1 MTCPNGYGHCIY
13 TTCNVTCNKG
23 YLSLQAPNG
32 ECIKDLVPPELKSKV
47 YILQSKNRIGGTL
60 GTGVVVIVLIFL
72 LCSFYYYC
80 WSWLHTIVLRNCRM
94 ATIYTYVKDIVFIP
108 RSTWHGK
115 TVDGIAFIQCAMWH
129 VKTVKDIVLIPRAT
143 WYVATVKSMTCF
155 FPRYF

>member
-32 ECIKDLVPPELKSKV
+32 GCIKDLVPPELKSK
-47 YILQSKNRIGGTL
+47 YIYQSKNRIGGTL
-60 GTGVVVIVLIFL
+60 GTGVVVFVLIFL